1 MASGQ
6 CTEGS
11 LRARNRA
18 RTYTVVHAF
27 TGPTGIFSAV
37 LSIYDRVLLP
47 PYCFSVYRYP
57 CPCVPMCDCV
67 G

>member
-18 RTYTVVHAF
+18 WTYTVVHAF

-47 PYCFSVYRYP
+47 PYSFL
-57 CPCVPMCDCV
+57 CVPV
-67 G
+67 SLPLRGYV